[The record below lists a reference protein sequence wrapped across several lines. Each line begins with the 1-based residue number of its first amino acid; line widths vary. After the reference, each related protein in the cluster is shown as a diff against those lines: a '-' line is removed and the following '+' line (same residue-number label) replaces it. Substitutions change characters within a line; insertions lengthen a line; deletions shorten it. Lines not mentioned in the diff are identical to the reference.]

1 MTLAYDSRSDSAP
14 PSIAEVMQRLG
25 LKMPF
30 AKDEEIFAQDEEA
43 DMAHMVVT
51 GVVRTIRLL
60 ADGRRQVGAFYYA
73 GDLIGLETGPI
84 HRFSAEAIC
93 DSMILVVRRSALKAF
108 AGDGQLDRAIWE
120 ATRREL
126 ERTQEHLLVLGR
138 KTACEKV
145 ASFLMDLAQR
155 EGGGNPSGRYSL
167 PMSRQDM
174 ADYLG
179 LTIETVSR
187 MLTQLQGQAVV
198 EFDGCRKFMVKR
210 WDTLEQMA
218 A

>member
-1 MTLAYDSRSDSAP
+1 MTLAYAPDTHAAP
-14 PSIAEVMQRLG
+14 PAITDIMERLG
-25 LKMPF
+25 VRMTF
-30 AKDEEIFAQDEEA
+30 AKGEEIFGQDEAA
-43 DMAHMVVT
+43 DMIHFVVK
-51 GVVRTIRLL
+51 GAVRTTRFL
-60 ADGRRQVGAFYYA
+60 ADGRRQIGDFYYA
-73 GDLIGLETGPI
+73 GDLIGLETGDV
-84 HRFSAEAIC
+84 HRFCAEALTDC
-93 DSMILVVRRSALKAF
+93 VVRVVKRSSLRALS
-108 AGDGQLDRAIWE
+108 GDGDLDRAIWE

-155 EGGGNPSGRYSL
+155 HEADEVAV
-167 PMSRQDM
+167 PMGRQDM

-187 MLTQLQGQAVV
+187 MVTQLQGDNVV
-198 EFDGCRKFMVKR
+198 EFTGSRNFRVKR
-210 WDTLEQMA
+210 WQALERLA